1 MLMEDLDFEED
12 EMGVETA
19 MWNPFHFAVY
29 FGHVDLVRFFVE
41 EMKINIKVTLPKA
54 TAESEKDPSNNV
66 NFAEDKIMVLLIAL
80 VHRDGPMLEYLLNS
94 LASSFSISIL
104 DHLLDLD
111 RIAVSNNKKEPWI
124 EGIQIVLRSKPIH
137 TFYLNLSFK
146 KRRAWVSKFSL
157 DVTTRRS
164 MLKNPYS

>member
-41 EMKINIKVTLPKA
+41 EMKINVRVTLPKA

-94 LASSFSISIL
+94 SLASAFSISIL

-111 RIAVSNNKKEPWI
+111 RIAVQNNKKEQQPW
-124 EGIQIVLRSKPIH
+124 
-137 TFYLNLSFK
+137 F
-146 KRRAWVSKFSL
+146 
-157 DVTTRRS
+157 
-164 MLKNPYS
+164 